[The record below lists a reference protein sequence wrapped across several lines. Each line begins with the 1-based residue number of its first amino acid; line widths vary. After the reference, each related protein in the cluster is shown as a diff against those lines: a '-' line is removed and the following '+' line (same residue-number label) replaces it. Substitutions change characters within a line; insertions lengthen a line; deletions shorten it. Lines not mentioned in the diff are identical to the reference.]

1 MPAPSTGL
9 TRVTISAPQRRV
21 DVALPDGVPVVELLP
36 ELLEHAGEGMADNGE
51 RHGGWLLRRGD
62 GTALSPGTAL
72 TTQGVRDGA
81 VLHLVP
87 ARAEWPE
94 LEYDDVVEAI
104 AAGARRYG
112 FGWNDRATRITAL
125 VVAGVALAA
134 GLWAVL
140 RSGPQWTVPALAALG
155 VAAVLLLAGVVFS
168 RAYGDVVA
176 GAALS
181 AYAMPYAFVGG
192 LLLLAGSAPLS
203 QIRPWHLL
211 DGAVA
216 LLVTALVGG
225 VAAAY
230 GLRLFV
236 AGATAAMLGSLAGLL
251 GLFTTTTGAAAAALT
266 LLVTGIAAV
275 PLLAIRF
282 GKLPMPIVMLPTDT
296 ASAGRSLAPQ
306 PERAR
311 VFASVARADEMLTG
325 MLLGIAVVALV
336 SSAILVRPAG
346 IAGRLLVAVA
356 AAAFLL
362 RARLFVTVRH
372 RVPLLAAGA
381 GSYGLL
387 ALALLGGRPSTANL
401 AVVAGLALA
410 ALLVAVA
417 GARYAGR
424 APSPYLGR
432 AADLLDALCVV
443 SVVPV
448 ACAVL
453 DLYRMATGL
462 IPG

>member
-1 MPAPSTGL
+1 MPGPSTGL
-9 TRVTISAPQRRV
+9 TRVTISSPQRRV
-21 DVALPDGVPVVELLP
+21 DVALPDGVPLAELLP
-36 ELLEHAGEGMADNGE
+36 ELLEHAGEAMADNGE
-51 RHGGWLLRRGD
+51 RHGGWALRRAD
-62 GTALSPGTAL
+62 GTALSPGAAL

-112 FGWNDRATRITAL
+112 VGWSGRASRVTAL
-125 VVAGVALAA
+125 AVAGVALAA

-140 RSGPQWTVPALAALG
+140 RSGPEWTVPALAALG
-155 VAAVLLLAGVVFS
+155 VAAVLLLAGVVSS

-176 GAALS
+176 GAALC
-181 AYAMPYAFVGG
+181 AYAMPYGFVGG
-192 LLLLAGSAPLS
+192 LVLLAGSAPLS
-203 QIRPWHLL
+203 QVKAWHLL

-216 LLVTALVGG
+216 LLVTALLGAVG
-225 VAAAY
+225 AAY
-230 GLRLFV
+230 ALRLFV
-236 AGATAAMLGSLAGLL
+236 AGATAAVLG
-251 GLFTTTTGAAAAALT
+251 
-266 LLVTGIAAV
+266 
-275 PLLAIRF
+275 
-282 GKLPMPIVMLPTDT
+282 
-296 ASAGRSLAPQ
+296 
-306 PERAR
+306 
-311 VFASVARADEMLTG
+311 VFAGVARTDEMLTG
-325 MLLGIAVVALV
+325 ILLGFGVAALV
-336 SSAILVRPAG
+336 SSAILVRSTG
-346 IAGRLLVAVA
+346 IAGRLLVGVA

-387 ALALLGGRPSTANL
+387 AVALLGGHPSNANL
-401 AVVAGLALA
+401 ALVAGLVLA
-410 ALLVAVA
+410 ALLVAAA

-432 AADLLDALCVV
+432 AADLLDAICVV
-443 SVVPV
+443 SVVPI

-453 DLYRMATGL
+453 NLFRLATGL
-462 IPG
+462 IPT